1 MSILVLQ
8 GSSRVDGNTEQLTRL
23 ALEGI
28 PHKQILLRE
37 MSIMPIRDQRHERE
51 GFDPVDDDYESVIME
66 VLRHEKIIFA
76 TPVYWYTMS
85 GVMKNFID
93 RWSQS
98 LRNPDYDFKA
108 IMAQKKAYVI
118 AVGGDDPRIKAM
130 PLIQQMKYCFEFVG
144 MSFESYIIGKASR
157 PGDILQDTRA
167 LSDAM
172 LLNRELSS

>member
-8 GSSRVDGNTEQLTRL
+8 GSSRADGNTEQLTRL
-23 ALEGI
+23 ALEGL

-37 MSIMPIRDQRHERE
+37 LSILPIRDQRHERG
-51 GFDPVDDDYESVIME
+51 GFDPVDDDYESVIRE
-66 VLRHEKIIFA
+66 VLRHDKIIFA
-76 TPVYWYTMS
+76 TPVYWYTMT

-98 LRNPDYDFKA
+98 LRSADYDFKA
-108 IMAQKKAYVI
+108 SMAQKKAYVI
-118 AVGGDDPRIKAM
+118 AVGGDDPRMKAV
-130 PLIQQMKYCFEFVG
+130 PLIQQLKYCFEFVG
-144 MSFESYIIGKASR
+144 MSFESYVIGKASR

-172 LLNRELSS
+172 LLNRELGS

>member
-8 GSSRVDGNTEQLTRL
+8 GSSREEGNTEQLTKL

-28 PHKQILLRE
+28 AHKQILLRE
-37 MSIMPIRDQRHERE
+37 LSIQPIRDQRHEPG
-51 GFDPVDDDYESVIME
+51 GFSAVDDDYESVVREM
-66 VLRHEKIIFA
+66 LRHDGIIFA
-76 TPVYWYTMS
+76 TPIYWYTIS

-98 LRNPDYDFKA
+98 LRSPDYDFKA

-118 AVGGDDPRIKAM
+118 AVGGDNPRIKAM
-130 PLIQQMKYCFEFVG
+130 PLIQQMKYTFDFVG
-144 MSFESYIIGKASR
+144 MSFESYIIGKGSR
-157 PGDILQDTRA
+157 PGDILQDTQA

-172 LLNRELSS
+172 LLNRKLRD

>member
-8 GSSRVDGNTEQLTRL
+8 GSGRADGNTEQLTAL

-28 PHKQILLRE
+28 AHKQILLRE
-37 MSIMPIRDQRHERE
+37 KSILPIRDQRHEQG
-51 GFDPVDDDYESVIME
+51 GFDPVDDDYESVILE

-98 LRNPDYDFKA
+98 LRSPDYDFKA
-108 IMAQKKAYVI
+108 SMAQKKAYVI

-130 PLIQQMKYCFEFVG
+130 PLIQQMKYCFQFMG
-144 MSFESYIIGKASR
+144 MSFESYLIGKASR
-157 PGDILQDTRA
+157 LGEILQDTRA
-167 LSDAM
+167 LSDAV
-172 LLNRELSS
+172 LLNRELRS